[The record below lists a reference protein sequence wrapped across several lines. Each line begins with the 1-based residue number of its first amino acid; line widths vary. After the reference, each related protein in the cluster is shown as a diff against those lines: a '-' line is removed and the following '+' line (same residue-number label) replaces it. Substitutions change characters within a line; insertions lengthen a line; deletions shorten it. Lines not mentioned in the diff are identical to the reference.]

1 MFICV
6 LLLSC
11 QKALKEYPEMSDF
24 SNILRSLR
32 NEKKYR
38 QEDIAEVLGLS
49 KQVIS
54 NYENGLR
61 EPSFDILI
69 KLSEFFNVSTDYLL
83 GRTHFKNSSE
93 EKALISDSDSS
104 NEASEFSIKIYRK
117 LKACLE
123 KVQYFYKEKMGRYD
137 DEGCG
142 ELFFCIYEKLNKDI
156 ELFDHI
162 LDILLSYRDY
172 SDRDEAIRAFL
183 LRNNNSK
190 LDSRIV
196 AEILRIDHEI

>member
-1 MFICV
+1 
-6 LLLSC
+6 
-11 QKALKEYPEMSDF
+11 MSDF
-24 SNILRSLR
+24 PNTLRSLR
-32 NEKKYR
+32 NEKNYR

-83 GRTHFKNSSE
+83 GRTIFKNSSE
-93 EKALISDSDSS
+93 EKALAFDSDSS

-117 LKACLE
+117 LRACLE
-123 KVQYFYKEKMGRYD
+123 KAQYFYKEKMNRYD

-142 ELFFCIYEKLNKDI
+142 ELFFCIYEKLNNDI
-156 ELFDHI
+156 ELFDRI
-162 LDILLSYRDY
+162 LDILLNYRDY
-172 SDRDEAIRAFL
+172 SDRDEAIRTFL